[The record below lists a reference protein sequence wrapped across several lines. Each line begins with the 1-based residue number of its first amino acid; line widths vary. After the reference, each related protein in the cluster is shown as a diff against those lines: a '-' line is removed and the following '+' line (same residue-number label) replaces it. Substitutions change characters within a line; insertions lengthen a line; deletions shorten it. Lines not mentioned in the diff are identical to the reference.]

1 MKKALSAFLSL
12 LLLAFVFPSP
22 PASAADGVSFTLTV
36 DALEADAASG
46 RVTAY
51 LSDADAPRVIPAENF
66 NFRNAS
72 LLIFDADGGWWK
84 RAEIWSP
91 TRTARTAVRSARSQS
106 RRAAFSLH
114 SEPARTSG

>member
-1 MKKALSAFLSL
+1 M
-12 LLLAFVFPSP
+12 
-22 PASAADGVSFTLTV
+22 

-51 LSDADAPRVIPAENF
+51 LSDADAPRVIPAERF

-72 LLIFDADGGWWK
+72 LLIFDADGRLVEAGGNLVPDTDGTNG
-84 RAEIWSP
+84 SP
-91 TRTARTAVRSARSQS
+91 QRSVTIPAGG
-106 RRAAFSLH
+106 FSLR

>member
-46 RVTAY
+46 RVTA
-51 LSDADAPRVIPAENF
+51 
-66 NFRNAS
+66 
-72 LLIFDADGGWWK
+72 
-84 RAEIWSP
+84 
-91 TRTARTAVRSARSQS
+91 
-106 RRAAFSLH
+106 
-114 SEPARTSG
+114 

>member
-51 LSDADAPRVIPAENF
+51 LSDADAPRVIPAERF

-72 LLIFDADGGWWK
+72 LLIFDADGRLVEAGGNLVPDTDGTNG
-84 RAEIWSP
+84 SP
-91 TRTARTAVRSARSQS
+91 
-106 RRAAFSLH
+106 
-114 SEPARTSG
+114 